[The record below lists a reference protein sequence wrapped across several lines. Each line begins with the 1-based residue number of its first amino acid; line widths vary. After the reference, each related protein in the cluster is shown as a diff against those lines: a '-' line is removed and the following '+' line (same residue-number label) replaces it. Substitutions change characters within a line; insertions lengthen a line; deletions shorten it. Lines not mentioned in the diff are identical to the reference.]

1 MEYVI
6 IGAGSRGM
14 TYGHWAKEHGIK
26 IAAIAEIRPERLK
39 SAANELNVPEN
50 MQFSD
55 AQDLLALG

>member
-14 TYGHWAKEHGIK
+14 TYGLWAKEHGIK

-39 SAANELNVPEN
+39 SAAKELGVPIISEEEFIE
-50 MQFSD
+50 MF
-55 AQDLLALG
+55 AT